1 MDCGAILAPTARPKR
16 IARSTA
22 ALFITGSTPGSARST
37 GLACVFGSAP
47 NLIGE
52 PLKIFDSVVSCTWFS
67 RPMTTSHSI
76 LVFSLM
82 YTLMFRA
89 GGALYASWRTLVPVG
104 RQLILVRDVQQLG
117 FAEVV
122 TDDLQ
127 SDRALGVLLALA
139 EAARDR
145 HAGQAGQAGRQRED
159 IGQVVGHRVVGL
171 VAEVPRDGRRDRSHD
186 DVADRVRAVQHRLEI
201 LRDQAADFLRFQI
214 VGVVVAVAQHIGA
227 DHDAALDFRAEAFGA
242 AFLVHIR
249 QVLVLRGA
257 VAVAH
262 AVEAR

>member
-76 LVFSLM
+76 LVFSLRYSLM
-82 YTLMFRA
+82 YRA
-89 GGALYASWRTLVPVG
+89 GDALNAKRRPLVPVG
-104 RQLILVRDVQQLG
+104 RQLVLVGDVEQLG

-122 TDDLQ
+122 ADDLQ
-127 SDRALGVLLALA
+127 SDRAIRVLVALA
-139 EAARDR
+139 EAARNR

-159 IGQVVGHRVVGL
+159 IGGSS
-171 VAEVPRDGRRDRSHD
+171 PPGRRSCRRGPRPRSGRS
-186 DVADRVRAVQHRLEI
+186 APLRNPVRSGGGSFAPSGSRRRNSRGTAHRC
-201 LRDQAADFLRFQI
+201 RP
-214 VGVVVAVAQHIGA
+214 
-227 DHDAALDFRAEAFGA
+227 
-242 AFLVHIR
+242 
-249 QVLVLRGA
+249 
-257 VAVAH
+257 
-262 AVEAR
+262 

>member
-89 GGALYASWRTLVPVG
+89 GGALNAKRRPLVPVG
-104 RQLILVRDVQQLG
+104 RQLVLVGDVEQLG

-122 TDDLQ
+122 ADDLQ
-127 SDRALGVLLALA
+127 SDRAIRVLVALA
-139 EAARDR
+139 KAARDR

-159 IGQVVGHRVVGL
+159 IGQVVRDRVVGL
-171 VAEVPRDGRRDRSHD
+171 VAEVPRDGGRDRSHD
-186 DVADRVRAVQHRLEI
+186 DVADGVRAVQHRFKI
-201 LRDQAADFLRFQI
+201 LRDQAE
-214 VGVVVAVAQHIGA
+214 IG
-227 DHDAALDFRAEAFGA
+227 RASCRE
-242 AFLVHIR
+242 R
-249 QVLVLRGA
+249 
-257 VAVAH
+257 
-262 AVEAR
+262 